1 MPWCHPAVENCC
13 NEGLA
18 SEADPV
24 VDIDN
29 VRDVKSVT
37 SWMIIGNGLDLLPED
52 KQLILSGQWLNC
64 RIIFSWQF
72 LLKQEHPQ
80 VGGLQPTFGQFQPKK
95 REMVQVLNSGGN
107 RWVAVS
113 NIGCSLGRVQ
123 WLDSLHCLPS
133 LSQQR
138 IVADLLQATVDEIVI
153 ETMNVQKQLGG
164 SDCGLFALA
173 FITAVLNN
181 QDPTAQCFEQN
192 KMRRH
197 LIECLERKTPFP
209 VPITKRQQRQGDILH
224 TMVVPIYCV
233 CHLPDDG
240 SQMVQCSN
248 CFKWYHVKCVVTD
261 STERMVL

>member
-1 MPWCHPAVENCC
+1 M
-13 NEGLA
+13 
-18 SEADPV
+18 
-24 VDIDN
+24 
-29 VRDVKSVT
+29 
-37 SWMIIGNGLDLLPED
+37 
-52 KQLILSGQWLNC
+52 
-64 RIIFSWQF
+64 
-72 LLKQEHPQ
+72 
-80 VGGLQPTFGQFQPKK
+80 
-95 REMVQVLNSGGN
+95 
-107 RWVAVS
+107 S
-113 NIGCSLGRVQ
+113 NIGCSPGRVQ

-138 IVADLLQATVDEIVI
+138 IIADLLQATVDEIVI

-181 QDPTAQCFEQN
+181 QDPTAQCFKQN

-209 VPITKRQQRQGDILH
+209 VPITKRRQRQGDILH
-224 TMVVPIYCV
+224 TTVVPIYCV

-248 CFKWYHVKCVVTD
+248 CFEWYHVKCVVTD
-261 STERMVL
+261 ITERMFL